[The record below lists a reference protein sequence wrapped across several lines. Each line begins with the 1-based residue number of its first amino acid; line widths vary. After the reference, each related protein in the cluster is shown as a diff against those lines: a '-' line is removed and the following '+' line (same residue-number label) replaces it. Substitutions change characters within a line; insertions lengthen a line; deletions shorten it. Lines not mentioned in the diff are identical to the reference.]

1 MRWLNFDSVPCGRG
15 QNRFS
20 SKRAFF
26 VALAQFWQR
35 PLPAGTESLFF
46 NGSFLLR
53 VMGFGSVP
61 CGRGENGFSS
71 KRAFFVA
78 LAQFWQRPLPAG
90 TESLFFK
97 GSFLLR
103 MMGFGSVPCG
113 RGRDCFSRFLPAG
126 HCLPLAGEV
135 GERMRTRRGDTAH
148 SPSPPC
154 VHPSAPCGAP
164 PLIGEAV
171 CSRKQGTVT
180 KAVERHLT
188 PAMYR
193 DASLSPQAGDG
204 HKGRRIPSYT
214 RDARGYTSVPGSRGR
229 LQRLSNA
236 ILHPRC
242 AGTYFS
248 PLTQGTDTKGV
259 ESHSKKSKKGG
270 GIAGA
275 GAA

>member
-15 QNRFS
+15 QNR
-20 SKRAFF
+20 
-26 VALAQFWQR
+26 
-35 PLPAGTESLFF
+35 
-46 NGSFLLR
+46 
-53 VMGFGSVP
+53 
-61 CGRGENGFSS
+61 FSS

-154 VHPSAPCGAP
+154 VHPSAPCGTLPPLAGEVGERMRTRRGDAAHSPSPPCVHPSAPCGAP
-164 PLIGEAV
+164 PLVGEAV

-180 KAVERHLT
+180 KAVEPHLT
-188 PAMYR
+188 PAMR
-193 DASLSPQAGDG
+193 GDILLSP
-204 HKGRRIPSYT
+204 
-214 RDARGYTSVPGSRGR
+214 
-229 LQRLSNA
+229 
-236 ILHPRC
+236 
-242 AGTYFS
+242 
-248 PLTQGTDTKGV
+248 
-259 ESHSKKSKKGG
+259 
-270 GIAGA
+270 
-275 GAA
+275 